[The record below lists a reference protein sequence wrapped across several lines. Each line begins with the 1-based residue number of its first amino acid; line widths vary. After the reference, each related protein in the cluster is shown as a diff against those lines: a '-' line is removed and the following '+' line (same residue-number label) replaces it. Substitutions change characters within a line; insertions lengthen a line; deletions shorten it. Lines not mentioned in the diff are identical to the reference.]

1 MRLLGRLAAVFLFTW
16 HLSIA
21 VSHIIRAFL

>member
-1 MRLLGRLAAVFLFTW
+1 MRLLGRLVAVFLFTW

-21 VSHIIRAFL
+21 VTNILRAFI